1 MVEPWFEST
10 QESNHHVRVLAV
22 LPRVG
27 LDASL
32 ACYWFYCMV
41 SLGDAEVDAE
51 PVEEGLE

>member
-1 MVEPWFEST
+1 M
-10 QESNHHVRVLAV
+10 RVLAV

-32 ACYWFYCMV
+32 ACDWLYWMV
-41 SLGDAEVDAE
+41 FLGDAEVDAE